1 MIVDDDTRNVKLLG
15 AILRAEGFEI
25 IPVYG
30 GEEAI
35 ERVKRDS
42 PDLIL
47 LDVMMPNISGFEITR
62 LLKRETSTSLI
73 PIILVTALDGQE
85 DKIEGLKAGA
95 EEFIS
100 KPVNREE
107 LILRVTSL
115 IRFKNRYDNLQMK
128 DRSESLYAGAC
139 AAENSAQKDG
149 RKEGCKPVI
158 LINEENEMDRK
169 TIEAHLKD
177 ESYLLRVAESG
188 EDTLKIAKRERVDV
202 ILLDI
207 LSPAAKGLQ
216 LCREIKSDEALKDIQ
231 ILAMTHLG
239 DLESR
244 IKVYELGADDFL
256 VKPINTQEL
265 SVRIRALLKKKGYI
279 DHLKVGYER
288 ALRSAITDKLTGIY
302 NYGYFEQRLKEG
314 IKRTRRLDTP
324 LSLLMIDVDD
334 FKNINDTFGH
344 LKGDE
349 ILKTVGALIRDS
361 VREIDLAAR
370 YGGEEF
376 SVILADTAADEAV
389 KIAER
394 IRKTIFEK
402 ASASLKRNSEM
413 KISVSIGVAS
423 SPTDAFTM
431 EGLIERADKAL
442 YIAKRSGKNRT
453 CRHGE

>member
-1 MIVDDDTRNVKLLG
+1 MIVDDDARNVKLLG

-62 LLKRETSTSLI
+62 LLKREKSTSLI
-73 PIILVTALDGQE
+73 PIILVTALDGQD

-107 LILRVTSL
+107 LILRVTTL
-115 IRFKNRYDNLQMK
+115 IRFKNRYDNLQIK
-128 DRSESLYAGAC
+128 ARSEPLYAGAC
-139 AAENSAQKDG
+139 TEDNSAENDG
-149 RKEGCKPVI
+149 GEEGGKPVI
-158 LINEENEMDRK
+158 LICEENELDMK
-169 TIEAHLKD
+169 TIENHLKND
-177 ESYLLRVAESG
+177 PYLLKVSKSR
-188 EDTLKIAKRERVDV
+188 EDTLRIAKRERIDV

-207 LSPAAKGLQ
+207 LSPTAKGFQ
-216 LCREIKSDEALKDIQ
+216 LCQEIKSDEALKDIQ

-256 VKPINTQEL
+256 VKPINRQEL

-279 DHLKVGYER
+279 DYLKVGYKR

-302 NYGYFEQRLKEG
+302 NYGYFKQCLQDE
-314 IKRTRRLDTP
+314 IKRARRLETP

-344 LKGDE
+344 LQGDE
-349 ILKTVGALIRDS
+349 ILKSVGMLIRDN

-376 SVILADTAADEAV
+376 SVILLDTAADEAV
-389 KIAER
+389 KVAER
-394 IRKTIFEK
+394 IRKAIFKK
-402 ASASLKRNSEM
+402 AFSGLKPAFEM

-423 SPTDAFTM
+423 SPTDARTM
-431 EGLIERADKAL
+431 ERLIERADKAL
-442 YIAKRSGKNRT
+442 YVAKRSGKNRT
-453 CRHGE
+453 CMYGE